1 MEVVDYSEAA
11 EVLVGDVPVYQVD
24 KGVAVEMGLVIAVA
38 EDVEVVLEKVAEEE
52 VREVA
57 EKVEEVA
64 VDLEEA
70 EVVKKG
76 VEVVFE
82 AYQPVF

>member
-1 MEVVDYSEAA
+1 MVDYSEAA

-64 VDLEEA
+64 MDLEEA
-70 EVVKKG
+70 GVVKKG
-76 VEVVFE
+76 VEAVFE
-82 AYQPVF
+82 AYQPVS